1 VFAKQKKTELPRL
14 YYSHTHTH
22 THTHTHLRE
31 LVALASVGAMMRWYN
46 ASKKVKKK
54 KTSTGGISTCRRH
67 DGLVIFSQ
75 KKNGVGDMGG
85 NLVTSVMQIQ

>member
-1 VFAKQKKTELPRL
+1 MFAKQKKTELPRL

-46 ASKKVKKK
+46 ASKKVKIKIK
-54 KTSTGGISTCRRH
+54 QPA
-67 DGLVIFSQ
+67 LVALAH
-75 KKNGVGDMGG
+75 VGAMMDW
-85 NLVTSVMQIQ
+85 